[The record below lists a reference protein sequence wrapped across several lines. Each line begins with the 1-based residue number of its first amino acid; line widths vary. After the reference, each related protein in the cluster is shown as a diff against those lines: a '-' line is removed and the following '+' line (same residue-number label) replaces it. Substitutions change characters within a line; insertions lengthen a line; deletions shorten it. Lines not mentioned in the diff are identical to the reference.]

1 MTLIAT
7 RISDRFIDVD
17 TDAGPL
23 RLTRAAL
30 VAAVRRRA
38 SEESCSTT
46 VSVEGRYPL
55 GLRGWIRLDESD
67 INQLLSS
74 MRAVAS

>member
-23 RLTRAAL
+23 RRAIGVELEERYCEVIA
-30 VAAVRRRA
+30 RRLSQGVFDFGGEA
-38 SEESCSTT
+38 S
-46 VSVEGRYPL
+46 
-55 GLRGWIRLDESD
+55 
-67 INQLLSS
+67 
-74 MRAVAS
+74 

>member
-23 RLTRAAL
+23 RLTREAL
-30 VAAVRRRA
+30 LGAVGRLA
-38 SEESCSTT
+38 LDESCSTT
-46 VSVEGRYPL
+46 ISVAGRYPL
-55 GLRGWIRLDESD
+55 GLRGWVRLDESD
-67 INQLLSS
+67 INSLLSS
-74 MRAVAS
+74 MREGRL